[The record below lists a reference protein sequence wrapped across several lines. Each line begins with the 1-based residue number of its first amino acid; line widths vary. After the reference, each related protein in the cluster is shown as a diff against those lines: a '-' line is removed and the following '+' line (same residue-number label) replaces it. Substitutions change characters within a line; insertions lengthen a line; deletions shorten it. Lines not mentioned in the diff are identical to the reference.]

1 MQIQNSNRNLT
12 KDHTCRRQIA
22 DPNNSNRLHD
32 AVDSPT
38 TSRYPAFREPASAIA
53 WRQWIE
59 ECSDMQYSLL
69 WFQPYLEKRTQEF
82 QIIQCPSAS
91 YHYPCLS
98 LFSCK
103 EWAEGQVGTLNMASC
118 PPCRGN
124 MCIDLPVKHLWVTV
138 SSALGN
144 SRLPDIRSFAQ
155 EHGCKVSEI
164 VNMSIMIC
172 RSSHQCQKIMRFIWG
187 S

>member
-1 MQIQNSNRNLT
+1 
-12 KDHTCRRQIA
+12 
-22 DPNNSNRLHD
+22 
-32 AVDSPT
+32 
-38 TSRYPAFREPASAIA
+38 
-53 WRQWIE
+53 
-59 ECSDMQYSLL
+59 MQYSLL

-164 VNMSIMIC
+164 VQHVNHDLPQQPSMPENHAFYLRLLAGFQRSWWLTAVIIMSLRTPRDDWGFIVLLQ
-172 RSSHQCQKIMRFIWG
+172 RSGFWAQA
-187 S
+187 